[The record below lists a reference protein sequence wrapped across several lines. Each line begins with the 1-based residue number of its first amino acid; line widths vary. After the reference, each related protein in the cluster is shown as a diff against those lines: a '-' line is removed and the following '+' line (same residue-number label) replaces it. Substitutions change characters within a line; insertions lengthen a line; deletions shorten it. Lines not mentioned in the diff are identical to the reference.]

1 VSESESRQHVTGA
14 GMLIA
19 PAFQNGSWT
28 MRSISVA
35 FAALALLAAPTLA
48 AAEDPVYDK
57 GSVWD
62 FAQVKTVD
70 GHFDDYM
77 KWLAGPW
84 KEQQE
89 ALKKA
94 GYIKSY
100 KVLLI
105 DSPRKDE
112 PDIILATEFK
122 NMAAFDVSTKEEY
135 AMGEK
140 IWGSLSKA
148 SQEQAAR
155 GSIRTLM
162 GNIGVREAI
171 LK

>member
-1 VSESESRQHVTGA
+1 
-14 GMLIA
+14 
-19 PAFQNGSWT
+19 
-28 MRSISVA
+28 MRTIFAA
-35 FAALALLAAPTLA
+35 FATLALISIPALA
-48 AAEDPVYDK
+48 AAEDPVWEK
-57 GSVWD
+57 GTVWD
-62 FAQVKTVD
+62 YGEIKTID

-89 ALKKA
+89 AMKKA
-94 GYIKSY
+94 GMIKSY
-100 KVLLI
+100 KVLLVA
-105 DSPRKDE
+105 DPRKDE
-112 PDIILATEFK
+112 PDIILATEYA
-122 NMAAFDVSTKEEY
+122 NMAAFDISTKQEY

-155 GSIRTLM
+155 GAIRTVM
-162 GNIGVREAI
+162 GDKVVREAI

>member
-1 VSESESRQHVTGA
+1 
-14 GMLIA
+14 
-19 PAFQNGSWT
+19 
-28 MRSISVA
+28 MRTIYAA
-35 FAALALLAAPTLA
+35 FAALTLFAAPALA
-48 AAEDPVYDK
+48 QSEGPSYDK
-57 GSVWD
+57 GSVWEY
-62 FAQVKTVD
+62 AQVKTVD

-77 KWLAGPW
+77 KWLSGPW
-84 KEQQE
+84 QEQQE

-94 GYIKSY
+94 GFIKSY
-100 KVLLI
+100 KVLVV

-112 PDIILATEFK
+112 ADIILVTEYA
-122 NMAAFDVSTKEEY
+122 NMAGFDRSTKDEY

-155 GSIRTLM
+155 SSIRTLM
-162 GNIGVREAI
+162 GVMTTREAV

>member
-1 VSESESRQHVTGA
+1 
-14 GMLIA
+14 
-19 PAFQNGSWT
+19 
-28 MRSISVA
+28 MRTIFAA
-35 FAALALLAAPTLA
+35 FATLALISIPALA
-48 AAEDPVYDK
+48 AAEDPVWEK
-57 GSVWD
+57 GTVWD
-62 FAQVKTVD
+62 YGEIKTVD

-94 GYIKSY
+94 GMIKSY
-100 KVLLI
+100 KVLLVA
-105 DSPRKDE
+105 DPRKDE
-112 PDIILATEFK
+112 PDIILATEYA
-122 NMAAFDVSTKEEY
+122 NMAAFDISTKQEY

-155 GSIRTLM
+155 GAIRTVM
-162 GNIGVREAI
+162 GDKVVREAI

>member
-1 VSESESRQHVTGA
+1 
-14 GMLIA
+14 
-19 PAFQNGSWT
+19 
-28 MRSISVA
+28 MRKIFAA
-35 FAALALLAAPTLA
+35 FATLALFSIPALA
-48 AAEDPVYDK
+48 AAEDPVWEK
-57 GSVWD
+57 GTVWD
-62 FAQVKTVD
+62 YGEIKTVD

-89 ALKKA
+89 AMKKA
-94 GYIKSY
+94 GMIRSY
-100 KVLLI
+100 KVLLVA
-105 DSPRKDE
+105 DPRKDE
-112 PDIILATEFK
+112 PDIILATEYA
-122 NMAAFDVSTKEEY
+122 NMAAFDISTKQEY

-155 GSIRTLM
+155 GAIRTVL
-162 GNIGVREAI
+162 GDKVVREAI

>member
-1 VSESESRQHVTGA
+1 
-14 GMLIA
+14 
-19 PAFQNGSWT
+19 
-28 MRSISVA
+28 MRTIFAA
-35 FAALALLAAPTLA
+35 FATLALISIPALAP
-48 AAEDPVYDK
+48 AEDPVWEK
-57 GSVWD
+57 GTVWD
-62 FAQVKTVD
+62 YGEIKTID

-94 GYIKSY
+94 GMIKSY
-100 KVLLI
+100 KVLLVA
-105 DSPRKDE
+105 DPRKDE
-112 PDIILATEFK
+112 PDIILATEYA
-122 NMAAFDVSTKEEY
+122 NMAAFDISTKQEY

-155 GSIRTLM
+155 GAIRTVL
-162 GNIGVREAI
+162 GDKVVREAI

>member
-1 VSESESRQHVTGA
+1 
-14 GMLIA
+14 
-19 PAFQNGSWT
+19 
-28 MRSISVA
+28 MRTI
-35 FAALALLAAPTLA
+35 FAAVATLALISIPALA
-48 AAEDPVYDK
+48 AAEDPVWEK
-57 GSVWD
+57 GTVWD
-62 FAQVKTVD
+62 YGEIKTVD

-94 GYIKSY
+94 GLIKSY
-100 KVLLI
+100 KVLLVA
-105 DSPRKDE
+105 DPRKDE
-112 PDIILATEFK
+112 PDIILATEYA
-122 NMAAFDVSTKEEY
+122 NMAAFDISTKQEY

-155 GSIRTLM
+155 GAIRTVL
-162 GNIGVREAI
+162 GDKVVREAI

>member
-1 VSESESRQHVTGA
+1 MRYLSA
-14 GMLIA
+14 
-19 PAFQNGSWT
+19 AFT
-28 MRSISVA
+28 
-35 FAALALLAAPTLA
+35 ALALLTAPTLA
-48 AAEDPVYDK
+48 SAEDPVYDK
-57 GSVWD
+57 GPVWD
-62 FAQVKTVD
+62 FGQIKTVD

-84 KEQQE
+84 QEQQE

-94 GYIKSY
+94 GYIVSY
-100 KVLLI
+100 KVLLVA
-105 DSPRKDE
+105 DPRKDE
-112 PDIILATEFK
+112 PDIILATEYK

-155 GSIRTLM
+155 GAIRTIM
-162 GNIGVREAI
+162 GDMVVREAI

>member
-1 VSESESRQHVTGA
+1 
-14 GMLIA
+14 
-19 PAFQNGSWT
+19 
-28 MRSISVA
+28 MRTI
-35 FAALALLAAPTLA
+35 FAAVATLALISIPALA
-48 AAEDPVYDK
+48 AAEDPVWEK
-57 GSVWD
+57 GTVWD
-62 FAQVKTVD
+62 YGEIKTVD

-94 GYIKSY
+94 GLIKSY
-100 KVLLI
+100 KVLLVA
-105 DSPRKDE
+105 DPRKDE
-112 PDIILATEFK
+112 PDIILATEYA
-122 NMAAFDVSTKEEY
+122 NMAAFDISTKQEY

-155 GSIRTLM
+155 GAIRTVL
-162 GNIGVREAI
+162 GDKVVR
-171 LK
+171 

>member
-1 VSESESRQHVTGA
+1 
-14 GMLIA
+14 
-19 PAFQNGSWT
+19 
-28 MRSISVA
+28 MRTIFAA
-35 FAALALLAAPTLA
+35 FATLALISIPALA
-48 AAEDPVYDK
+48 AAEDPVWEK
-57 GSVWD
+57 GTVWD
-62 FAQVKTVD
+62 YGEIKTVD

-89 ALKKA
+89 AMKKA
-94 GYIKSY
+94 GMIKSY
-100 KVLLI
+100 KVLLVA
-105 DSPRKDE
+105 DPRKDE
-112 PDIILATEFK
+112 PDIILATEYP
-122 NMAAFDVSTKEEY
+122 NMAAFDISTKQEY

-155 GSIRTLM
+155 GAIRTVM
-162 GNIGVREAI
+162 GDKVVREAI

>member
-1 VSESESRQHVTGA
+1 MRYGSTF
-14 GMLIA
+14 LIA
-19 PAFQNGSWT
+19 LGL
-28 MRSISVA
+28 
-35 FAALALLAAPTLA
+35 FAAPALAQSEAPS
-48 AAEDPVYDK
+48 YSK

-62 FAQVKTVD
+62 FGQIKTVD

-84 KEQQE
+84 QEQQE

-94 GYIKSY
+94 GHIVSY
-100 KVLLI
+100 KVLLVA
-105 DSPRKDE
+105 DPRKDE
-112 PDIILATEFK
+112 PDIILATEYA
-122 NMAAFDVSTKEEY
+122 NMAAFDRSTTEEY
-135 AMGEK
+135 KMGEK

-155 GSIRTLM
+155 GAIRTVLGTM
-162 GNIGVREAI
+162 LVREAV

>member
-1 VSESESRQHVTGA
+1 
-14 GMLIA
+14 
-19 PAFQNGSWT
+19 
-28 MRSISVA
+28 MRTIFAA
-35 FAALALLAAPTLA
+35 FATLALISIPALA
-48 AAEDPVYDK
+48 AAEDPVWEK
-57 GSVWD
+57 GTVWD
-62 FAQVKTVD
+62 YGEIKTVD

-89 ALKKA
+89 VMKKA
-94 GYIKSY
+94 GMIKSY
-100 KVLLI
+100 KVLLVA
-105 DSPRKDE
+105 DPRKDE
-112 PDIILATEFK
+112 PDIILATEYA
-122 NMAAFDVSTKEEY
+122 NMAAFDISTKQEY

-155 GSIRTLM
+155 GAIRTVM
-162 GNIGVREAI
+162 GDKVVREAI

>member
-1 VSESESRQHVTGA
+1 
-14 GMLIA
+14 
-19 PAFQNGSWT
+19 
-28 MRSISVA
+28 MRTIFAA
-35 FAALALLAAPTLA
+35 FATLALISIPALA
-48 AAEDPVYDK
+48 AAEDPVWEK
-57 GSVWD
+57 GTVWD
-62 FAQVKTVD
+62 YGEIKTVD

-89 ALKKA
+89 AMKKA
-94 GYIKSY
+94 GMIKSY
-100 KVLLI
+100 KVLLVA
-105 DSPRKDE
+105 DPRKDE
-112 PDIILATEFK
+112 PDIILATEYA
-122 NMAAFDVSTKEEY
+122 NMAAFDISTKQEY

-155 GSIRTLM
+155 GAIRTVM
-162 GNIGVREAI
+162 GDKVVSEAI

>member
-1 VSESESRQHVTGA
+1 
-14 GMLIA
+14 
-19 PAFQNGSWT
+19 
-28 MRSISVA
+28 MRTI
-35 FAALALLAAPTLA
+35 FAAVATLALISIPALA
-48 AAEDPVYDK
+48 AAEDPVWEK
-57 GSVWD
+57 GTVWD
-62 FAQVKTVD
+62 YGEIKTID

-94 GYIKSY
+94 GMIKSY
-100 KVLLI
+100 KVLLVA
-105 DSPRKDE
+105 DPRKDE
-112 PDIILATEFK
+112 PDIILATEYA
-122 NMAAFDVSTKEEY
+122 NMAAFDISTKQEY

-155 GSIRTLM
+155 GAIRTVL
-162 GNIGVREAI
+162 GDKVVREAI

>member
-1 VSESESRQHVTGA
+1 
-14 GMLIA
+14 
-19 PAFQNGSWT
+19 
-28 MRSISVA
+28 MRTIFAA
-35 FAALALLAAPTLA
+35 FATLALISIPALA
-48 AAEDPVYDK
+48 AAEDPVWEK
-57 GSVWD
+57 GTVWD
-62 FAQVKTVD
+62 YGEIKTVD

-89 ALKKA
+89 AMKKA
-94 GYIKSY
+94 GMIKSY
-100 KVLLI
+100 KVLLVA
-105 DSPRKDE
+105 DPRKDE
-112 PDIILATEFK
+112 PDIILATEYA
-122 NMAAFDVSTKEEY
+122 NMAAFDISTKQEY

-155 GSIRTLM
+155 GAIRTVM
-162 GNIGVREAI
+162 GDKVVREAI

>member
-1 VSESESRQHVTGA
+1 MRYLSAAFTA
-14 GMLIA
+14 LTLMAA
-19 PAFQNGSWT
+19 PA
-28 MRSISVA
+28 
-35 FAALALLAAPTLA
+35 LAQSEGPS
-48 AAEDPVYDK
+48 YDK
-57 GSVWD
+57 GTVWD
-62 FAQVKTVD
+62 FGQIKTVD

-84 KEQQE
+84 KQQQE

-94 GYIKSY
+94 GYIVSY
-100 KVLLI
+100 KVLLVA
-105 DSPRKDE
+105 DPRQGE
-112 PDIILATEFK
+112 PDIILATEYK

-135 AMGEK
+135 AFGEK

-155 GSIRTLM
+155 GAIRTIM
-162 GNIGVREAI
+162 GDMVVREAV

>member
-1 VSESESRQHVTGA
+1 
-14 GMLIA
+14 
-19 PAFQNGSWT
+19 
-28 MRSISVA
+28 MRTIFAA
-35 FAALALLAAPTLA
+35 FATLALISIPALA
-48 AAEDPVYDK
+48 AAEDPVWEK
-57 GSVWD
+57 GTVWD
-62 FAQVKTVD
+62 YGEIKTVD

-89 ALKKA
+89 AMKKA
-94 GYIKSY
+94 GMIKSY
-100 KVLLI
+100 KVLLVAE
-105 DSPRKDE
+105 PLKDD
-112 PDIILATEFK
+112 PDIILATEYA
-122 NMAAFDVSTKEEY
+122 NMAAFDISTKQEY

-155 GSIRTLM
+155 GAIRTVM
-162 GNIGVREAI
+162 GDKVVREAI

>member
-1 VSESESRQHVTGA
+1 
-14 GMLIA
+14 
-19 PAFQNGSWT
+19 
-28 MRSISVA
+28 MRTIFAA
-35 FAALALLAAPTLA
+35 FATLALISIPALA
-48 AAEDPVYDK
+48 AAEDPVWEK
-57 GSVWD
+57 GTVWD
-62 FAQVKTVD
+62 YGEIKTVD

-89 ALKKA
+89 AMKKA
-94 GYIKSY
+94 GMIKSY
-100 KVLLI
+100 KVLLVA
-105 DSPRKDE
+105 DARKDE
-112 PDIILATEFK
+112 PDIILATEYA
-122 NMAAFDVSTKEEY
+122 NMAAFDISTKQEY

-155 GSIRTLM
+155 GAIRTVM
-162 GNIGVREAI
+162 GDKVVREAI

>member
-1 VSESESRQHVTGA
+1 
-14 GMLIA
+14 
-19 PAFQNGSWT
+19 
-28 MRSISVA
+28 MRTI
-35 FAALALLAAPTLA
+35 FAAVATLALISIPALA
-48 AAEDPVYDK
+48 AAEDPVWEK
-57 GSVWD
+57 GTVWD
-62 FAQVKTVD
+62 YGEIKTID

-94 GYIKSY
+94 GMIKSY
-100 KVLLI
+100 KVLLVA
-105 DSPRKDE
+105 DPRKDE
-112 PDIILATEFK
+112 PDIILATEYA
-122 NMAAFDVSTKEEY
+122 NMAAFDISTTQEY

-155 GSIRTLM
+155 GAIRTVL
-162 GNIGVREAI
+162 GDKVVREAI

>member
-1 VSESESRQHVTGA
+1 
-14 GMLIA
+14 
-19 PAFQNGSWT
+19 
-28 MRSISVA
+28 MRTIFAA
-35 FAALALLAAPTLA
+35 FATLALISIPALA
-48 AAEDPVYDK
+48 AAEDPVWET
-57 GSVWD
+57 GTVW
-62 FAQVKTVD
+62 AYGEIKTVD

-89 ALKKA
+89 AMKKA
-94 GYIKSY
+94 GMIKSY
-100 KVLLI
+100 KVLLVA
-105 DSPRKDE
+105 DPRKDE
-112 PDIILATEFK
+112 PDIILATEYA
-122 NMAAFDVSTKEEY
+122 NMAAFDISTKQEY

-155 GSIRTLM
+155 GAIRTVM
-162 GNIGVREAI
+162 GDKVVREAI

>member
-1 VSESESRQHVTGA
+1 
-14 GMLIA
+14 
-19 PAFQNGSWT
+19 
-28 MRSISVA
+28 MRTI
-35 FAALALLAAPTLA
+35 FAAVATLALISIPALA
-48 AAEDPVYDK
+48 AAEDPVWEK
-57 GSVWD
+57 GTVWD
-62 FAQVKTVD
+62 YGEIKTVD

-94 GYIKSY
+94 GMIKSY
-100 KVLLI
+100 KVLLVA
-105 DSPRKDE
+105 DPRKDE
-112 PDIILATEFK
+112 PDIILATEYA
-122 NMAAFDVSTKEEY
+122 NMAAFDISTKQEY

-155 GSIRTLM
+155 GAIRTVL
-162 GNIGVREAI
+162 GDKVVREAI

>member
-1 VSESESRQHVTGA
+1 
-14 GMLIA
+14 
-19 PAFQNGSWT
+19 
-28 MRSISVA
+28 MRTIFAA
-35 FAALALLAAPTLA
+35 FATLALISIPALAT
-48 AAEDPVYDK
+48 AEDPVWEK
-57 GSVWD
+57 GTVWD
-62 FAQVKTVD
+62 YGEIKTVD

-89 ALKKA
+89 AMKKA
-94 GYIKSY
+94 GMIKSY
-100 KVLLI
+100 KVLLVA
-105 DSPRKDE
+105 DPRKDE
-112 PDIILATEFK
+112 PDIILATEYA
-122 NMAAFDVSTKEEY
+122 NMAAFDISTKQEY

-155 GSIRTLM
+155 GAIRTVM
-162 GNIGVREAI
+162 GDKVVREAI